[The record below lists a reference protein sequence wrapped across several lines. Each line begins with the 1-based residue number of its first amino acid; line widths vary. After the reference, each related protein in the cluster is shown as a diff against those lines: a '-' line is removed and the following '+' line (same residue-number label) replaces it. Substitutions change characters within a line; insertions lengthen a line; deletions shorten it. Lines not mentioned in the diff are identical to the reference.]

1 MIRIKGSSPP
11 RDKHSR
17 TPDTVLVL
25 DIAGTAPQPFS
36 YCPLALRRP
45 DSRRRSTQ
53 TWRFTEDGRLCC
65 VHANMCVQSKD
76 GFMGLQEGL
85 ISLLLFFYHLR

>member
-1 MIRIKGSSPP
+1 MKLSGSSPP

-17 TPDTVLVL
+17 APDTVLVL
-25 DIAGTAPQPFS
+25 DIAGTAPQPFT

-45 DSRRRSTQ
+45 DPRRRSTQ
-53 TWRFTEDGRLCC
+53 TWRFTDDGRLCC

-85 ISLLLFFYHLR
+85 TNFFYI